1 MNRKY
6 DTAQYEE
13 GCKILRKYFEHPA
26 ITTDVIVGFPQES
39 EEEFAVT
46 KAFLE
51 KIHFYEMHIF
61 KYSKREGTKA
71 AVMPGQIP
79 EPEKT
84 KRSAILLDLEKKMSE
99 EFRNYYVGK
108 EVEVLMEEEMEY
120 QGETYFTGYTKEYVK
135 VAVKGDK
142 NLSNTFVSGTI
153 TGHLTEEIYLLQM

>member
-1 MNRKY
+1 
-6 DTAQYEE
+6 
-13 GCKILRKYFEHPA
+13 
-26 ITTDVIVGFPQES
+26 
-39 EEEFAVT
+39 
-46 KAFLE
+46 
-51 KIHFYEMHIF
+51 
-61 KYSKREGTKA
+61 
-71 AVMPGQIP
+71 MPGQIP